1 MSHMDQGSSQD
12 NLDFSDWLPII
23 AQSVNYQNAQR
34 RSDVFDGE
42 VREVR
47 SLKDRPREGRE
58 GSSEATT
65 EGSTYFLPQGQK
77 KRQEK
82 RQLSQ
87 QQQQQHQKQQQQQ
100 TNKRASSKQDFDFSK
115 EAGDGKPTNNKERDS
130 KLIY

>member
-1 MSHMDQGSSQD
+1 MDQISQD

-87 QQQQQHQKQQQQQ
+87 QQQQQQQQKQQQ

-115 EAGDGKPTNNKERDS
+115 EAGDGKPSNNKERDS